1 MSQPIPESVRERL
14 AKERNIWIAT
24 VRPDGRPHLVPVW
37 FTQRDDRLYVC
48 IEPESVK
55 GRNLLANKSVC
66 LALEDAVHPV
76 ICEGEARVL
85 EKPWPAEVVASFV
98 EKYGWDISA
107 EQQYT
112 QLLEVTPRKWL
123 HW

>member
-1 MSQPIPESVRERL
+1 MWNETVKQRL
-14 AKERNIWIAT
+14 AKERNIWMAT

-37 FTQRDDRLYVC
+37 FIQAEDRLYVC

-55 GRNLLANKSVC
+55 CRNLLSNKNVC

-76 ICEGEARVL
+76 ICEGQARLL
-85 EKPWPAEVVASFV
+85 EKPWPAEVISLFV

-107 EQQYT
+107 ERQYT
-112 QLLEVTPRKWL
+112 QLVEITPRKWL